1 MDKVRVHA
9 PATVSNVVCGFDC
22 LGFALRSPFD
32 EFELRKID
40 ERTIRIVN
48 KDDFNLPT
56 DPTKNV
62 AGVALQ
68 AMMDAARADFGIEL
82 VSNKTIKPG
91 SGIGSSAAS
100 ACGAVVALNA
110 LLDNRFSEIELVE
123 FAMAGEQLASG
134 TRHADNVAPC
144 IFGGFVLVR
153 SADPIDIV
161 RLDYPQ
167 LWATV
172 IHPQIEIKTAEAR
185 ALLPANVPLKDAV
198 KQWSNLGAFVA
209 ALGKG
214 DYELMSRSMEDFIV
228 EPVRSKLIPKFQE
241 IKDAC
246 MKAGAIGGGISGSGP
261 SMFML
266 SETNEIADRVERVMS
281 DVYSTTGLDF
291 NTYVSAIDPEGVKI
305 IV

>member
-1 MDKVRVHA
+1 MDQVRVHA

-22 LGFALRSPFD
+22 LGFALSSPFD
-32 EFELRKID
+32 TFELRKID

-48 KDDFNLPT
+48 QDDFNLPD
-56 DPTKNV
+56 DPTRNV
-62 AGVALQ
+62 SGVALR
-68 AMMDAARADFGIEL
+68 AMIDAASVDFGIEL
-82 VSNKTIKPG
+82 VSNKSIKPG

-100 ACGAVVALNA
+100 SCGAVVALNA

-153 SADPIDIV
+153 TTDPIDIV
-161 RLDYPQ
+161 RLEHPQ

-185 ALLPANVPLKDAV
+185 ALLPVNVPLKDAV
-198 KQWSNLGAFVA
+198 MQWGNLGAFVA
-209 ALGKG
+209 ALAKG
-214 DYELMSRSMEDFIV
+214 HYELMRRSMEDLIV

-241 IKDAC
+241 VKDAC
-246 MKAGAIGGGISGSGP
+246 IKAGAIGGGISGSGP

-266 SETNEIADRVERVMS
+266 SETNETALAAKKAMS
-281 DVYSTTGLDF
+281 DIYSTTGIDF
-291 NTYVSAIDPEGVKI
+291 NTYVSPVAPAGVQLA
-305 IV
+305 

>member
-1 MDKVRVHA
+1 MEKVRVHA

-22 LGFALRSPFD
+22 LGFAINEPFD
-32 EFELRKID
+32 TFNLSKID
-40 ERTIRIVN
+40 ERIIRIVN
-48 KDDFNLPT
+48 QDDFDLPT

-68 AMMDAARADFGIEL
+68 GMMDAARVDFGVEL
-82 VSNKTIKPG
+82 VSDKAIKPG

-110 LLDNRFSEIELVE
+110 LLDNRFSAIELVE

-153 SADPIDIV
+153 SVDPIDIV

-185 ALLPANVPLKDAV
+185 ALLPQSIPLKDAV
-198 KQWSNLGAFVA
+198 EQWSNLGAFVA
-209 ALGKG
+209 SLANG
-214 DYELMSRSMEDFIV
+214 DHELMNRSMEDIVV
-228 EPVRSKLIPKFQE
+228 EPIRSKLIPKFQE
-241 IKDAC
+241 IKNAC

-266 SETNEIADRVERVMS
+266 SEGKDTALAVENAMS
-281 DVYSTTGLDF
+281 DVYSSTGIDF
-291 NTYVSAIDPEGVKI
+291 NTYASPVDPAGVRMA
-305 IV
+305 

>member
-1 MDKVRVHA
+1 MDKDRVHA
-9 PATVSNVVCGFDC
+9 HATVSNVVCGFDC
-22 LGFALRSPFD
+22 LGFALTSPFD
-32 EFELRKID
+32 TFELSKID

-48 KDDFNLPT
+48 KDDFYLST
-56 DPTKNV
+56 DPTRNV

-68 AMMDAARADFGIEL
+68 VMMDAAEVDFGVEL
-82 VSNKTIKPG
+82 VSSKTIKPG
-91 SGIGSSAAS
+91 SGVGSSAAS

-153 SADPIDIV
+153 AVDPIDIV

-167 LWATV
+167 LWITV

-185 ALLPANVPLKDAV
+185 SLLPLNVPLKDAV

-209 ALGKG
+209 ALRTR
-214 DYELMSRSMEDFIV
+214 DYELLGRSMEDFIV
-228 EPVRSKLIPKFQE
+228 EPVRSKLIPSFQE

-246 MKAGAIGGGISGSGP
+246 MEAGAIGGGISGSGP

-266 SETNEIADRVERVMS
+266 SETNETAFAVENAMH
-281 DVYSTTGLDF
+281 DVYSLTGIGF
-291 NTYVSAIDPEGVKI
+291 NTYVSPVDPTGVRLG
-305 IV
+305 